1 MILLL
6 SNDAPSFQ
14 SNSLMNFLDIL
25 VGWTW
30 GCEIFGLVNSS
41 VNQFTPIFPHFLFI
55 DQPQIFT
62 HKFRINSDNFNV
74 LIPQSEYLSWNDVY
88 ILQDLIGKFV
98 WVESIWSSHCYWYES
113 IAPCHHY
120 FIPSLGIFLEFSLV
134 HCLLRIS
141 LHYLVNLA
149 FCSVIYVINVILVFS
164 EAFIIIIIPN
174 LISAT

>member
-1 MILLL
+1 MTCRATCWVKFFRNLNYIKISIGTFNKSVILLL

-98 WVESIWSSHCYWYES
+98 WVESIWSSHC
-113 IAPCHHY
+113 
-120 FIPSLGIFLEFSLV
+120 
-134 HCLLRIS
+134 
-141 LHYLVNLA
+141 
-149 FCSVIYVINVILVFS
+149 
-164 EAFIIIIIPN
+164 
-174 LISAT
+174 